1 MDLVSL
7 VIGCNCAIA
16 AIVVLVTVWIVGWR
30 KQVVAWG
37 KWFDRW
43 DDECSVTLSDAPQTI
58 GASRAQLLYL
68 RQIYRQQLRSV
79 ERLQSVRSA
88 IGIAR
93 SVLRNRR
100 RSR

>member
-7 VIGCNCAIA
+7 VVCCNCAIA
-16 AIVVLVTVWIVGWR
+16 AVIVLVTVWIVGWR

-43 DDECSVTLSDAPQTI
+43 ESECRIGLSDAPRAI
-58 GASRAQLLYL
+58 AASRAQMQYL
-68 RQIYRQQLRSV
+68 RQIYRQQLRNID
-79 ERLQSVRSA
+79 RLQSLRSA
-88 IGIAR
+88 LGIFR
-93 SVLRNRR
+93 SLLASRR